1 MSTKDIKENKE
12 YLGIDLFRVIAVIL
26 VVMNHTYPLASINE
40 TSDFIL
46 TRIIARI
53 AVPFFFMVSGYFIL
67 PSIIGKDKDYSVVF
81 KSIKKLIK
89 LYVIAT
95 IVYLPIYIYSGYILG
110 QKGLVDFLK
119 DILFNGTFYHLW
131 YLPGAIV
138 VMVLVSILLKKLKL
152 FNVLLI
158 TIFLYIIGLF
168 GDSYYGITQNIPL
181 INEFYKMLYTVFD
194 YTRNGIFFA
203 PLFLVLGAMISR
215 QKIEPK
221 KDIMMY
227 GCLGIL
233 LLMILEGL
241 LLNSFGVQRHSSM
254 YILLVPVMYFLFQ
267 WILLWNEE
275 EGMEFKNIKVNM
287 RKWINIRSIRDVSM
301 IVYIIHPLVII
312 LIRGFS
318 KVVKLQNILVDNSII
333 HFVVVLISS
342 FVIAYGINYIKNQ
355 KMKYIISE
363 NTNLD

>member
-1 MSTKDIKENKE
+1 MSTKGVKENKE
-12 YLGIDLFRVIAVIL
+12 YLGIDLFRIIAVIL
-26 VVMNHTYPLASINE
+26 VIMNHTYPLASINE
-40 TSDFIL
+40 TTDFIL

-67 PSIIGKDKDYSVVF
+67 PSIIGKNKNYSVVL

-95 IVYLPIYIYSGYILG
+95 IVYLPIYIYSGYISG
-110 QKGLVDFLK
+110 QKGLVDFFK

-138 VMVLVSILLKKLKL
+138 GIVVVSILLKKLKI

-168 GDSYYGITQNIPL
+168 GDSYYGVTQNIPL
-181 INEFYKMLYTVFD
+181 INEFYKMLYNVFD

-227 GCLGIL
+227 GCIGTL

-241 LLNSFGVQRHSSM
+241 LLNNFGVQRHSSM

-267 WILLWNEE
+267 WILLWNLEE
-275 EGMEFKNIKVNM
+275 LMRFKNIKVNM
-287 RKWINIRSIRDVSM
+287 SKWISIRSIRDISM

-318 KVVKLQNILVDNSII
+318 KVFKLQNILVDNSII

-342 FVIAYGINYIKNQ
+342 FVIAYSINYIMTQ
-355 KMKYIISE
+355 KRKYIMSE
-363 NTNLD
+363 NANLD

>member
-1 MSTKDIKENKE
+1 MSTKGVKENKE
-12 YLGIDLFRVIAVIL
+12 YLGIDLFRIIAVIL
-26 VVMNHTYPLASINE
+26 VIMNHTYPLASINE
-40 TSDFIL
+40 TTDFIL

-67 PSIIGKDKDYSVVF
+67 PSIIGKNKNYSVVL

-95 IVYLPIYIYSGYILG
+95 IVYLPIYIYSGYISG

-138 VMVLVSILLKKLKL
+138 GMVVVSILLKKLKI

-168 GDSYYGITQNIPL
+168 GDSYYGVTQNIPL
-181 INEFYKMLYTVFD
+181 INEFYNVFD

-227 GCLGIL
+227 GCIGTL

-241 LLNSFGVQRHSSM
+241 LLNNFGVQRHSSM

-267 WILLWNEE
+267 WILLWNLEE
-275 EGMEFKNIKVNM
+275 LMRFKNIKVNM
-287 RKWINIRSIRDVSM
+287 RKWISIRSIRDISM

-318 KVVKLQNILVDNSII
+318 KVFKLQNILVDNSII

-342 FVIAYGINYIKNQ
+342 FVIAYSINYIMTQ
-355 KMKYIISE
+355 KRKYIMSE
-363 NTNLD
+363 NANLD